1 MLTNTA
7 KELMLVYDVITSC
20 GCTKVEYSEQPV
32 RPGETL
38 EMKVVYEADETG
50 RFNKTITI
58 YCNTDDFPLRLIV
71 KENAK

>member
-20 GCTKVEYSEQPV
+20 GCTKVEYSKEPV

-38 EMKVVYEADETG
+38 EVKVIYEAEETGHFDKVVTVY
-50 RFNKTITI
+50 
-58 YCNTDDFPLRLIV
+58 
-71 KENAK
+71 